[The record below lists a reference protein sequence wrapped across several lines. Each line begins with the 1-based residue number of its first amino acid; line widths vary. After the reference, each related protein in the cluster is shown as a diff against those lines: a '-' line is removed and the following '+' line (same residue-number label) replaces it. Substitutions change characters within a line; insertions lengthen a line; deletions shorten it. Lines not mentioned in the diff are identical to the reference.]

1 MTGRATPDGRR
12 RIPGRATRAPR
23 FVAVRE
29 ARPLLMPSSSIVSSN
44 PRIAPRRVRR
54 AAFALA
60 LVLALHWLAALWLV
74 RFREPFKPVEPDN
87 VPVQVELLKP
97 QPIAR
102 APAPVEPAAGRPQAA
117 QKRAAPAHAPMPR
130 SRAPRASQPVLS
142 AAESPIESPAAA
154 SAAEPASAASAGATS
169 EATGGAAAGASGAGA
184 AAPPGDASKGV
195 KFALPPSANLQYDTF
210 YNGMQ
215 NMPGTIHWRTDGS
228 GYSLYVSMPVP
239 FVGPYTYES
248 RGRVD
253 AFGIAPARYVE
264 TRGRRPSD
272 FAIFNR
278 QTKQIVFTGT
288 PNSLALPDGAQDRFS
303 MLMQLA
309 GLVGGDP
316 DAYRPGVT
324 REFFVV
330 DRDSG
335 ETWPITTIGDETIS
349 TGMGSLDTRH
359 FMRLP
364 RRAGDARR
372 IDIWLAPSLGWL
384 PVRMVQTE
392 PNGAQIELLLH
403 RRTNASDAT
412 GKHADADGNGRAGGD
427 AGAAS
432 ARASESTTPAPG
444 APLDAD
450 ESVNSTDK
458 TDAPPLP
465 PPAPPGRVQP

>member
-1 MTGRATPDGRR
+1 MPLSRH
-12 RIPGRATRAPR
+12 R
-23 FVAVRE
+23 FVD
-29 ARPLLMPSSSIVSSN
+29 
-44 PRIAPRRVRR
+44 PRGAARRVRR
-54 AAFALA
+54 AACVLA

-74 RFREPFKPVEPDN
+74 RFREPFRPVEPDH

-97 QPIAR
+97 QPIER
-102 APAPVEPAAGRPQAA
+102 APAPEKPAADRPRAA
-117 QKRAAPAHAPMPR
+117 PKRAARASAPPAHAP
-130 SRAPRASQPVLS
+130 RASAPVSS
-142 AAESPIESPAAA
+142 AAESSTESSAESPAAA
-154 SAAEPASAASAGATS
+154 SGTEPASAAGGQAAGATS
-169 EATGGAAAGASGAGA
+169 GAAAGASGAS
-184 AAPPGDASKGV
+184 APPGEAAQGM
-195 KFALPPSANLQYDTF
+195 KFALPPSADLQYDTF

-215 NMPGTIHWRTDGS
+215 NMPGTIHWRTDGG

-253 AFGIAPARYVE
+253 AFGVAPARYVE
-264 TRGRRPSD
+264 TRGRRPPD

-349 TGMGSLDTRH
+349 TGMGSLDARH

-364 RRAGDARR
+364 RRAGDTRR

-403 RRTNASDAT
+403 RRTNANGDADVHSDTSANT
-412 GKHADADGNGRAGGD
+412 DADANADG
-427 AGAAS
+427 GAAPAAAPAS
-432 ARASESTTPAPG
+432 ASG
-444 APLDAD
+444 APLNAN
-450 ESVNSTDK
+450 EPVNSTEKADGS
-458 TDAPPLP
+458 PRP
-465 PPAPPGRVQP
+465 PPADPGEPQP

>member
-1 MTGRATPDGRR
+1 MP
-12 RIPGRATRAPR
+12 
-23 FVAVRE
+23 
-29 ARPLLMPSSSIVSSN
+29 PSSTVSSN

-54 AAFALA
+54 AAFVLA

-74 RFREPFKPVEPDN
+74 RFREPFKPVEPEN

-97 QPIAR
+97 QQIER
-102 APAPVEPAAGRPQAA
+102 APAPAKPAAVRPRAVP
-117 QKRAAPAHAPMPR
+117 KHAAPTPMPAPQP
-130 SRAPRASQPVLS
+130 SARAPRRAEPVLS
-142 AAESPIESPAAA
+142 AVESPAEAPTEAPVAAPAAA
-154 SAAEPASAASAGATS
+154 SAAKSASAATAATDEPASGASGNTAS
-169 EATGGAAAGASGAGA
+169 GASGADATAQPGA
-184 AAPPGDASKGV
+184 ASPGEAQPGSK
-195 KFALPPSANLQYDTF
+195 FTLPPSGELQYDTF

-215 NMPGTIHWRTDGS
+215 NTPGTIHWQTDGRA
-228 GYSLYVSMPVP
+228 YSLYVSMPVP

-253 AFGIAPARYVE
+253 AFGIAPQRYVE
-264 TRGRRPSD
+264 TRGRRPPD

-278 QTKQIVFTGT
+278 ETRQIVFTGT

-349 TGMGSLDTRH
+349 TGMGRLDARH

-364 RRAGDARR
+364 RREGDTRR

-403 RRTNASDAT
+403 RRSDARDAAGERT
-412 GKHADADGNGRAGGD
+412 GANGGASANVGAGADA
-427 AGAAS
+427 
-432 ARASESTTPAPG
+432 ARAPASG
-444 APLDAD
+444 APLNAD
-450 ESVNSTDK
+450 ESVNTTDG
-458 TDAPPLP
+458 T
-465 PPAPPGRVQP
+465 PAESPAVHERQQP